1 MLEDPH
7 PVPGTSRWLLR
18 REPRFARLWA
28 AKAVSHVGDGAALV
42 ALVVYVQ
49 QTQRTGAA
57 VSALLLADTLP
68 ILLGPMAG
76 ALVDRVEQRR
86 LMLAAQVG
94 QAVLYGAMA
103 AVLPPFPV
111 LLVLVAAAS
120 LLATVFAPAGRSVVP
135 LLVPPGDLVRANSWM
150 GMALTLQGT
159 IGPAVGGV
167 LVAGA
172 GIQGAL
178 WGNALSFAISAALL
192 GGLPAL
198 PPQAAETQRVGLL
211 KGTWEGLRYA
221 LGHPVA
227 RVLVIGLGFGVM
239 FAAVDDVALVFLARE
254 DLRAGA
260 LGYGILVSVY
270 GLGFALG
277 SLALMRTRASGAVVA
292 GFTFGLLLTGAGGL
306 LTGLAPVLGLAAVAQ
321 AVAGSG
327 NGLEVVATDTLVQR
341 SVPRSHRG
349 RVFGVVSAATLL
361 GGAIARGLGGALLD
375 LTSARATFVIGGAGV
390 LLVTLVAVV
399 LFRGAGRSAVDD

>member
-1 MLEDPH
+1 MVDDPH
-7 PVPGTSRWLLR
+7 PPASRWLLR
-18 REPRFARLWA
+18 REPWFARLWA
-28 AKAVSHVGDGAALV
+28 AKAVSHLGDGAALV

-49 QTQRTGAA
+49 QTQRRGVA
-57 VSALLLADTLP
+57 VSALLLAETLP
-68 ILLGPMAG
+68 TLLGPLAG
-76 ALVDRVEQRR
+76 ALVDRVDQRR
-86 LMLAAQVG
+86 LMLVAQLG

-103 AVLPPFPV
+103 AVLPPLPV

-135 LLVPPGDLVRANSWM
+135 SLVSPGELVRANSWM

-159 IGPAVGGV
+159 VGPAVGGV

-172 GIQGAL
+172 GVRGAL
-178 WGNALSFAISAALL
+178 WGNAFSFAVSAVLV

-198 PPQAAETQRVGLL
+198 RPEPAGAERVGLL
-211 KGTWEGLRYA
+211 RGTWEGLGYA
-221 LGHPVA
+221 VGHRVA
-227 RVLVIGLGFGVM
+227 RALVIGLGFGVM

-254 DLRAGA
+254 ELRAGA

-270 GLGFALG
+270 GIGFALG
-277 SLALMRTRASGAVVA
+277 SLALLRSRAGGAA
-292 GFTFGLLLTGAGGL
+292 AAFSLGLFLTGAGGL
-306 LTGLAPVLGLAAVAQ
+306 LTGLAPVLGLAAAAQ

-361 GGAIARGLGGALLD
+361 GGAIARGLGGVLLD
-375 LTSARATFVIGGAGV
+375 LTSARATFVIGGLGV

-399 LFRGAGRSAVDD
+399 LFRGARVEADRP

>member
-1 MLEDPH
+1 MLDDPH
-7 PVPGTSRWLLR
+7 PMPEPSRWLLR
-18 REPRFARLWA
+18 REPGFARLWA
-28 AKAVSHVGDGAALV
+28 AKAISHVGDGAALV

-49 QTQRTGAA
+49 QTQRTGVA
-57 VSALLLADTLP
+57 VSALLLAETLP
-68 ILLGPMAG
+68 TLLGPIAG
-76 ALVDRVEQRR
+76 TLVDRVDQRR
-86 LMLAAQVG
+86 LMLGAQAG

-103 AVLPPFPV
+103 ALLPPLPV

-120 LLATVFAPAGRSVVP
+120 LLATAFAPAGRSVVP
-135 LLVPPGDLVRANSWM
+135 ILVSPRDLVRANSWM

-159 IGPAVGGV
+159 IGPAVGGL

-172 GIQGAL
+172 GIRGAL
-178 WGNALSFAISAALL
+178 WGDALSFAVSAVLV

-198 PPQAAETQRVGLL
+198 PPQTPREERVGLL
-211 KGTWEGLRYA
+211 KGTGEGLSYA
-221 LGHPVA
+221 LRHRVA
-227 RVLVIGLGFGVM
+227 RALVVGLGFGVM

-254 DLRAGA
+254 DLHAGS
-260 LGYGILVSVY
+260 LGYGVLVSVY
-270 GLGFALG
+270 GIGFALG
-277 SLALMRTRASGAVVA
+277 SLALLRGRAGGAA
-292 GFTFGLLLTGAGGL
+292 AAFSLGLLLSGAGGL
-306 LTGLAPVLGLAAVAQ
+306 LTGLAPVLGLAAAAQ

-361 GGAIARGLGGALLD
+361 GGAIARGLGGVLLD
-375 LTSARATFVIGGAGV
+375 LTSARATFVIGGVGV

-399 LFRGAGRSAVDD
+399 LFRGAGGRLTPR

>member
-1 MLEDPH
+1 MLDDPH
-7 PVPGTSRWLLR
+7 PVPEMSRWLLR
-18 REPRFARLWA
+18 REPGFARLWA

-49 QTQRTGAA
+49 QTQRGGVA
-57 VSALLLADTLP
+57 VSALLLAATLP
-68 ILLGPMAG
+68 TLLGPLAG
-76 ALVDRVEQRR
+76 ALVDRVEQHR
-86 LMLAAQVG
+86 LMLGAQLG

-103 AVLPPFPV
+103 ALLPPFPV

-120 LLATVFAPAGRSVVP
+120 LLATVFAPAGRSAVP
-135 LLVPPGDLVRANSWM
+135 TLVAPGELVRANSWM

-159 IGPAVGGV
+159 IGPAVGGL

-172 GIQGAL
+172 GIRGAL
-178 WGNALSFAISAALL
+178 WGNALSFAVSAALV
-192 GGLPAL
+192 GGLPTL
-198 PPQAAETQRVGLL
+198 PPETAGQGRVGLL
-211 KGTWEGLRYA
+211 RGAGEGLTYA
-221 LGHPVA
+221 LRHRVA
-227 RVLVIGLGFGVM
+227 RALVIGLGFGVM

-254 DLRAGA
+254 DLNAGA
-260 LGYGILVSVY
+260 FGYGILVSVY
-270 GLGFALG
+270 GIGLAVG
-277 SLALMRTRASGAVVA
+277 SFALMRSRAGGAA
-292 GFTFGLLLTGAGGL
+292 AAFSFGLLLSGAGGL
-306 LTGLAPVLGLAAVAQ
+306 LTGLAPVLGLAAAAQ

>member
-1 MLEDPH
+1 MMDDPR
-7 PVPGTSRWLLR
+7 PGPETSRWLLR

-28 AKAVSHVGDGAALV
+28 AKAVSHLGDGAALV

-49 QTQRTGAA
+49 QIQGRGVA
-57 VSALLLADTLP
+57 VSALLLAGTLP
-68 ILLGPMAG
+68 TLLGPLAG

-86 LMLAAQVG
+86 LMLGALAG

-103 AVLPPFPV
+103 AVLPSFPV

-135 LLVPPGDLVRANSWM
+135 SLVPPTDLVRANSWM
-150 GMALTLQGT
+150 GMALTFQGT

-167 LVAGA
+167 L
-172 GIQGAL
+172 
-178 WGNALSFAISAALL
+178 
-192 GGLPAL
+192 
-198 PPQAAETQRVGLL
+198 
-211 KGTWEGLRYA
+211 
-221 LGHPVA
+221 
-227 RVLVIGLGFGVM
+227 

-254 DLRAGA
+254 DLHAGA
-260 LGYGILVSVY
+260 VGFGVLVSLYGI
-270 GLGFALG
+270 GFAL
-277 SLALMRTRASGAVVA
+277 
-292 GFTFGLLLTGAGGL
+292 
-306 LTGLAPVLGLAAVAQ
+306 AQ

-361 GGAIARGLGGALLD
+361 GGAIARGLGGVLVD
-375 LTSARATFVIGGAGV
+375 LTSARATFVIGGSGV
-390 LLVTLVAVV
+390 LLVTL
-399 LFRGAGRSAVDD
+399 GAGCSWADRSTPDALRR

>member
-1 MLEDPH
+1 
-7 PVPGTSRWLLR
+7 
-18 REPRFARLWA
+18 
-28 AKAVSHVGDGAALV
+28 V

-49 QTQRTGAA
+49 QTQRTGVA

-68 ILLGPMAG
+68 ALLGPMAG
-76 ALVDRVEQRR
+76 ALVDRVDQRR
-86 LMLAAQVG
+86 LMLGAQVG

-103 AVLPPFPV
+103 ALLPPFPV

-120 LLATVFAPAGRSVVP
+120 LLATVFAPAGRSAVP
-135 LLVPPGDLVRANSWM
+135 ALVAPRDLVRANSWM

-167 LVAGA
+167 LVAVA
-172 GIQGAL
+172 GIRGAL
-178 WGNALSFAISAALL
+178 WGNALSFAVSAALV

-198 PPQAAETQRVGLL
+198 PPETAGKERVGLL
-211 KGTWEGLRYA
+211 KGTGEGLTYA
-221 LGHPVA
+221 LHHPVA
-227 RVLVIGLGFGVM
+227 RALVIGLGFGVM

-260 LGYGILVSVY
+260 LGYGVLVSVY
-270 GLGFALG
+270 GIGFALG
-277 SLALMRTRASGAVVA
+277 SFALMRTCATGAVA
-292 GFTFGLLLTGAGGL
+292 AFTLGLLLMGAGGL
-306 LTGLAPVLGLAAVAQ
+306 LTGLAPLFGVAALAQ

-327 NGLEVVATDTLVQR
+327 NGLDVVATDTLVQR

-361 GGAIARGLGGALLD
+361 GGAIARGLGGVLLD

-390 LLVTLVAVV
+390 LLVTAVVVV
-399 LFRGAGRSAVDD
+399 LFQGAGRDAVDD